1 MAKNKLSIYLIKEGI
16 NEENI
21 FDKDSNIQLLK
32 QYNNNKKLYYLPSWI
47 HSPRWLDDFFG
58 MKCDKLQQTNS
69 RAILVDKLNINDEE
83 KIFALTFG
91 YSKNLFAEDVIEEQF
106 GLKIVLNTVG
116 INDIRKI
123 SKISVGSNQKQ
134 SQEQMPKATNINEF
148 GFDLERDLIRSVT
161 GKCNDEIFEKN
172 NLIGGDI
179 FSILVE
185 RDINNIENFLIYCYK
200 KYKEEKYKE
209 NFEWIDNIKEV
220 KSKKEKKELDNLLIQ
235 YINEKRFDCIWMSI
249 PEVIDWEDICGFNY
263 TNDNEIYD
271 DVIIEKVIESL
282 RNNLNDIEQLKRKK
296 VIMKDIEGKEIE
308 KWSAYKCIIAE
319 IQFNKKSYCLNNGKW
334 YGINK
339 DFSDKIEKEYDNIE
353 ISELD
358 FIDYNKNMKDEDDY
372 NEKLSNVLPNAYL
385 THKIGEIPFGGGKG
399 NKIELCD
406 VMTQENQLIHIKKN
420 GGSSYLSHLFNQ
432 AAVSAELL
440 LDTNFRVKVNT
451 KMNEFK
457 FDKQFTDD
465 FNPKDYTIIIGI
477 INNYNDE
484 RPKIPFFSKVSLRYT
499 INHMKNIGYK
509 VQLKNIKKVN

>member
-334 YGINK
+334 YCINK

-353 ISELD
+353 ISDLD

-385 THKIGEIPFGGGKG
+385 IHKIGEIPFGGGKG

>member
-1 MAKNKLSIYLIKEGI
+1 M
-16 NEENI
+16 
-21 FDKDSNIQLLK
+21 
-32 QYNNNKKLYYLPSWI
+32 
-47 HSPRWLDDFFG
+47 
-58 MKCDKLQQTNS
+58 
-69 RAILVDKLNINDEE
+69 
-83 KIFALTFG
+83 
-91 YSKNLFAEDVIEEQF
+91 
-106 GLKIVLNTVG
+106 
-116 INDIRKI
+116 
-123 SKISVGSNQKQ
+123 
-134 SQEQMPKATNINEF
+134 
-148 GFDLERDLIRSVT
+148 
-161 GKCNDEIFEKN
+161 
-172 NLIGGDI
+172 IGGDI

-220 KSKKEKKELDNLLIQ
+220 KSKKEKKELDNSLIQ

-282 RNNLNDIEQLKRKK
+282 RNNLNDSEQLKRKK

-334 YGINK
+334 YCINK

-353 ISELD
+353 ISDLD

-385 THKIGEIPFGGGKG
+385 IHKIGEIPFGGGKG